1 MSHGDISRR
10 TLLAASGALLTAIA
24 AGSARTAVAAAS
36 AGTAADAA
44 GDLLIGG
51 DLRVSRLGFGAM
63 RVTGDGIWGA
73 PSDPVEARRVL
84 QRAVELGVDFIDT
97 ADAYGPGTSEELIA
111 EALHPYP
118 AGLVIAT
125 KGGIT
130 RPSREQWAPDGRPE
144 HLRAACEASLKRLRV
159 ERIDLYQ
166 LHTIDPGVPLED
178 SIGELV
184 RLQKDGKIRHIGV
197 SNFDADQLAKARRI
211 VEVVSVQ
218 NRYNVAD
225 RASDAVLQV
234 CERGGIAFIPWRPLG
249 AGCER
254 CRRGW
259 TGCAAGEDGETTGL
273 VDASGRDRLGARAL
287 ARDAADPGHI
297 EGRAPRGERGRGGRE
312 ADRRRDERGRL
323 SWRRPGAREQL
334 RSNHPEATTPLR

>member
-24 AGSARTAVAAAS
+24 ASSARTAMAAAS

-51 DLRVSRLGFGAM
+51 DLRVRRLGFGAM

-73 PSDPVEARRVL
+73 PGDPVEARRVL
-84 QRAVELGVDFIDT
+84 RRAVELGVDFIDT
-97 ADAYGPGTSEELIA
+97 ADAYGPGTSKELIA

-184 RLQKDGKIRHIGV
+184 RLQKDGKIRHVGV
-197 SNFDADQLAKARRI
+197 SNFDADQLAKARSI

-225 RASDAVLQV
+225 RASDAVLEV

-249 AGCER
+249 EGASDAAADGPAARLAKVAE
-254 CRRGW
+254 RRGLSIPQ
-259 TGCAAGEDGETTGL
+259 AAI
-273 VDASGRDRLGARAL
+273 AWAL
-287 ARDAADPGHI
+287 ARSPVMLPIPGTSKVVHLEENVAAAAVKLTAEEMNEVG
-297 EGRAPRGERGRGGRE
+297 
-312 ADRRRDERGRL
+312 
-323 SWRRPGAREQL
+323 
-334 RSNHPEATTPLR
+334 

>member
-1 MSHGDISRR
+1 MSQGDISRR
-10 TLLAASGALLTAIA
+10 MLLAASGALLTAIA
-24 AGSARTAVAAAS
+24 AGSARTAVAAS

-73 PSDPVEARRVL
+73 PSDPVEGRRVL
-84 QRAVELGVDFIDT
+84 QRVVELGVDFIDT

-159 ERIDLYQ
+159 DRIDLYQ
-166 LHTIDPGVPLED
+166 LHTIDPRVPLED

-184 RLQKDGKIRHIGV
+184 RLQRDGKIRHIGV
-197 SNFDADQLAKARRI
+197 SNFDAGQLAKARRI
-211 VEVVSVQ
+211 VEVISVQ

-234 CERGGIAFIPWRPLG
+234 CERDGIAFIPWRPLG
-249 AGCER
+249 QGATNATADGPAARLAKVAE
-254 CRRGW
+254 RRGLSMPQ
-259 TGCAAGEDGETTGL
+259 AAI
-273 VDASGRDRLGARAL
+273 AWAL
-287 ARDAADPGHI
+287 ARSPVMLPIPGTSKVAHLEENVAAAAVKLTAEEMNEVG
-297 EGRAPRGERGRGGRE
+297 
-312 ADRRRDERGRL
+312 
-323 SWRRPGAREQL
+323 
-334 RSNHPEATTPLR
+334 

>member
-1 MSHGDISRR
+1 MSQGDISRR

-24 AGSARTAVAAAS
+24 AGSARTAVAAS

-73 PSDPVEARRVL
+73 PGDPVEARRVL
-84 QRAVELGVDFIDT
+84 RRAVELGVDFIDT

-166 LHTIDPGVPLED
+166 LHTIDPRVPLED

-184 RLQKDGKIRHIGV
+184 RLQRDGKIRHIGV
-197 SNFDADQLAKARRI
+197 SNFDAEQLAKARRI
-211 VEVVSVQ
+211 VKVVSVQ

-234 CERGGIAFIPWRPLG
+234 CQRDGIAFIPWRPLG
-249 AGCER
+249 EGSDAAADGPAARLAKIAER
-254 CRRGW
+254 RALSMPQ
-259 TGCAAGEDGETTGL
+259 AAI
-273 VDASGRDRLGARAL
+273 AWAL
-287 ARDAADPGHI
+287 ARSPVMLPIPGTSKVVHLEENVAAAAVKLTAEEMKEVG
-297 EGRAPRGERGRGGRE
+297 
-312 ADRRRDERGRL
+312 
-323 SWRRPGAREQL
+323 
-334 RSNHPEATTPLR
+334 